1 MFGFQA
7 IIKVSLR
14 SSKEHYPD
22 TFSAAAEKKKMVCIE
37 AMTLT
42 MDFLSSIQNMA

>member
-22 TFSAAAEKKKMVCIE
+22 TFSAEKKKMVCIE